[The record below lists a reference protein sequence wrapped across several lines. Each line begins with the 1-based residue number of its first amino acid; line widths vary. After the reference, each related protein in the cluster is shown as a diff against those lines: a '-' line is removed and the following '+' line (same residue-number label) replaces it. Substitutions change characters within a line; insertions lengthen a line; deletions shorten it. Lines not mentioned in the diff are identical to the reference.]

1 MMYKNMNLG
10 KDTKID
16 PTCIFD
22 KITENSQI
30 GRFNFGD
37 YCSIQENCRFYFS
50 DSEFKMGDYGT
61 IHNNTFLTGYKNC
74 KFGHNCW
81 IGQNSIVNATD
92 ELIVGNNCGIGA
104 FSKIWTHAA
113 WGELLLGSR
122 IAVGLPDFPSKSGAV
137 TIGDDFWG
145 IGQITISPGVK
156 IGNKVIALTNSLITK
171 DVPDNTIIGGSPAKP
186 IKIDGDF
193 RAYQDLSEIEKY
205 QMMKEFAKL
214 FSENNNIKF
223 IFDDKLKIIQLG
235 NEEIKIHCNK
245 EYEIDGND
253 SATIFNIIKRTYRKK
268 HNPMEK
274 QFMKFLLS
282 YKARFTPE

>member
-1 MMYKNMNLG
+1 M
-10 KDTKID
+10 KI
-16 PTCIFD
+16 
-22 KITENSQI
+22 E
-30 GRFNFGD
+30 
-37 YCSIQENCRFYFS
+37 
-50 DSEFKMGDYGT
+50 
-61 IHNNTFLTGYKNC
+61 
-74 KFGHNCW
+74 
-81 IGQNSIVNATD
+81 
-92 ELIVGNNCGIGA
+92 
-104 FSKIWTHAA
+104 
-113 WGELLLGSR
+113 
-122 IAVGLPDFPSKSGAV
+122 
-137 TIGDDFWG
+137 
-145 IGQITISPGVK
+145 
-156 IGNKVIALTNSLITK
+156 NKVIALTNSLITK
-171 DVPDNTIIGGSPAKP
+171 DVPDNTIIGGNPAKP

-223 IFDDKLKIIQLG
+223 TFDDKLKIIQLG

>member
-1 MMYKNMNLG
+1 MNLG

-81 IGQNSIVNATD
+81 IGQNSIINATD

-122 IAVGLPDFPSKSGAV
+122 IAVGLPDFPSIQSMTRKRSHYA
-137 TIGDDFWG
+137 I
-145 IGQITISPGVK
+145 
-156 IGNKVIALTNSLITK
+156 NS
-171 DVPDNTIIGGSPAKP
+171 
-186 IKIDGDF
+186 
-193 RAYQDLSEIEKY
+193 
-205 QMMKEFAKL
+205 
-214 FSENNNIKF
+214 
-223 IFDDKLKIIQLG
+223 
-235 NEEIKIHCNK
+235 
-245 EYEIDGND
+245 
-253 SATIFNIIKRTYRKK
+253 
-268 HNPMEK
+268 
-274 QFMKFLLS
+274 
-282 YKARFTPE
+282 

>member
-1 MMYKNMNLG
+1 MMKENMNLG
-10 KDTKID
+10 KDVRID
-16 PTCIFD
+16 SSCIFD
-22 KITENSQI
+22 KISENSHK
-30 GRFNFGD
+30 GKFNFGD
-37 YCSIQENCRFYFS
+37 YCSVQENCRFYFS
-50 DSEFKMGDYGT
+50 DSDFKMGDYGT

-74 KFGHNCW
+74 EFGHNCW
-81 IGQNSIVNATD
+81 IGQNSIINATD

-223 IFDDKLKIIQLG
+223 TFDDKLKIIQLG

-274 QFMKFLLS
+274 KFMKFLLS

>member
-1 MMYKNMNLG
+1 MNLG

-30 GRFNFGD
+30 GGFNFGD

-81 IGQNSIVNATD
+81 IGQNSIINATD

-223 IFDDKLKIIQLG
+223 TFDDKLKIIQLG

-245 EYEIDGND
+245 EYEIDV
-253 SATIFNIIKRTYRKK
+253 A
-268 HNPMEK
+268 
-274 QFMKFLLS
+274 
-282 YKARFTPE
+282 